1 MPIEERS
8 LERAIGVLRDHLN
21 GVLARTI
28 SQARLIVFAVPDID
42 PPQIGVH
49 LREGTDI
56 GARLRAT
63 YGNVRLLLTQRCIS
77 TVAGRGRRRTHRL
90 HTVHYRYAIRVE
102 DAEEPFIRWEYE
114 RDRAEGQW
122 CRHHVQGP
130 QTLRVAAS
138 DLSLNDLHLP
148 TGWVTIEE
156 VIRFCI
162 VDLGVPT
169 NPAHDWNAVLEDS
182 YRTFRTNFAPI
193 GEV

>member
-8 LERAIGVLRDHLN
+8 LQHAIGVLRDHLN
-21 GVLARTI
+21 GVLAKTI
-28 SQARLIVFAVPDID
+28 SQARLIVFAVHDID

-56 GARLRAT
+56 GAGLRST
-63 YGNVRLLLTQRCIS
+63 YGDLRLLLTQRCIS
-77 TVAGRGRRRTHRL
+77 TAEGRRRRRIHRL
-90 HTVHYRYAIRVE
+90 HTVHYRYAIRAA
-102 DAEEPFIRWEYE
+102 DNDEPFIRWEYE
-114 RDRAEGQW
+114 RERAEGQW

-130 QTLRVAAS
+130 QSLRVAGS
-138 DLSLNDLHLP
+138 EVNLNDLHLP

-162 VDLGVPT
+162 VDLGVPA
-169 NPAHDWNAVLEDS
+169 NPAHDWDAVLEES
-182 YRTFRTNFAPI
+182 YRTFRTDFAPI